1 MIVKCKP
8 VFNFQS
14 IEFEMEVN
22 NEIDFNLMS
31 ERYKKILDMLQE
43 IAPEQQKAST
53 KKEKKEEMST
63 IGQQNFLLG
72 LGIPREVTEK
82 MTKKEASAEISKI
95 KGGK

>member
-14 IEFEMEVN
+14 VEFEMEVN
-22 NEIDFNLMS
+22 NEFDFDLMK
-31 ERYKKILDMLQE
+31 ERYKKLLDMLQE
-43 IAPEQQKAST
+43 LAPEQQKITT
-53 KKEKKEEMST
+53 KIEKKEEMST

-72 LGIPREVTEK
+72 LGIPRDVTEK